1 MKTDQASTKYRRYD
15 AVFKH
20 SAVEHWMFSGKS
32 TRIIAGELGIAN
44 IEARRCPATDM
55 EIIYFAE
62 VFGMEA
68 GAFRTKS
75 SG

>member
-1 MKTDQASTKYRRYD
+1 
-15 AVFKH
+15 
-20 SAVEHWMFSGKS
+20 MFSGKS